1 MRPRRDALGE
11 IERVDDAV
19 FALQA
24 QQPRHKHSA
33 QCTSAKQGQQL
44 LKPDVDASVCVMT
57 CQCIKNIYIQTRLL
71 QSTGPVCM

>member
-1 MRPRRDALGE
+1 MRLRRDALGE

-44 LKPDVDASVCVMT
+44 LKPDVDASVCVM
-57 CQCIKNIYIQTRLL
+57 CQCVKNIFRRDSCSLL
-71 QSTGPVCM
+71 PVPYVDS